1 MWFKI
6 RFVQIGHVD
15 LDEILITMNLL
26 KTKQNKTLLFIVTHA
41 LKRHFSNEGTICR
54 IKHPENLEV
63 NTCYCCTRLG
73 VAQ

>member
-41 LKRHFSNEGTICR
+41 LKRHFSNEGTICKLS
-54 IKHPENLEV
+54 ILKIWKSTHVTVVLD
-63 NTCYCCTRLG
+63 
-73 VAQ
+73 

>member
-26 KTKQNKTLLFIVTHA
+26 KTKQNTSIHCDSCFKKTLF
-41 LKRHFSNEGTICR
+41 
-54 IKHPENLEV
+54 
-63 NTCYCCTRLG
+63 
-73 VAQ
+73 Q